1 MRVLRLLGLA
11 QTPESMAGQACAV
24 GQAGRRYEWKSE
36 VFTHFPQQSCDE
48 IASGIDP
55 QIKVS

>member
-24 GQAGRRYEWKSE
+24 GEAGGQLGDRQ
-36 VFTHFPQQSCDE
+36 FFIIFPD
-48 IASGIDP
+48 SGMTLVLDL
-55 QIKVS
+55 